1 MSSYNLKRLLQP
13 KSIALFGG
21 LWVENVATQ
30 IKNSSFNGDV
40 WPINPRRKF
49 IAGFKCFKD
58 ISQLPGIPDAAF
70 IGVNRNKTLEIL
82 EKLDGIGCG
91 GATCFAAGFSEVD
104 NYGKKLQKKLSK
116 ASKNMPFLGP
126 NCYGFLNYLDH
137 VYMWPDQH
145 GGKELKKGVAIIA
158 QSSNI
163 AINLTM
169 NTRSTPI
176 AYILTTGNQEKIDVS
191 DLGLAMISD
200 KRVSAIG
207 MYVEGFKD
215 IEKFEKMAF
224 VALQHNIPIIVLKS
238 GKTDLSKKQS
248 FSHTAS
254 ITGDSDI
261 SSAFLKRLGIVEV
274 DDLELF
280 LESLKVLNFNGRLEK
295 NTIVSV
301 SCSGGE
307 ASLVSDI
314 SENMSLKFPK
324 FSNEKSGKIRNTLGE
339 LVTISNPLDYHTFI
353 WGDQKKMNELFI
365 TICENIKDFVLF
377 VFDVPRSDR
386 CDPSSFNCGI
396 EAIINAKKKTNA
408 RIAVIASIAESMTEE
423 LAEIF
428 IKNKILPL
436 GGLKTGLKALEMSHK
451 SYLFSMQVDRTKV
464 LLKKRTSQHNKRFL
478 LEIDSKI
485 MLKKFGVPVPKSL
498 VTSKSILNKNNYS
511 INKLRFPI
519 VLKGTGS
526 NHKTE
531 NGLVFLNIK
540 SKEELIN
547 IQKKLNKIKGDIL
560 IEEMIGPISLELLI
574 GITKDETGLFAL
586 TIAKGG
592 IYSELFSKTI
602 NSRELIV
609 LPTSKKSIKQALK
622 SLAIY
627 PIFQGY
633 RGLPKANLKKTI
645 EVIMKISSLIEENNK
660 NIEEIEINPLI
671 ITPKNAYAADALI
684 SIQSNS

>member
-21 LWVENVATQ
+21 LWVENVANQ

-58 ISQLPGIPDAAF
+58 ISELPGVPDAAF

-82 EKLDGIGCG
+82 EKLNGIGCG

-104 NYGKKLQKKLSK
+104 NYGKELQKKLSK

-176 AYILTTGNQEKIDVS
+176 AYVLTTGNQEKIDVS

-224 VALQHNIPIIVLKS
+224 VALQHNIPIVVLKS

-261 SSAFLKRLGIVEV
+261 SSAFLKRLGIIEV
-274 DDLELF
+274 DDLEF
-280 LESLKVLNFNGRLEK
+280 F
-295 NTIVSV
+295 
-301 SCSGGE
+301 
-307 ASLVSDI
+307 
-314 SENMSLKFPK
+314 M
-324 FSNEKSGKIRNTLGE
+324 
-339 LVTISNPLDYHTFI
+339 
-353 WGDQKKMNELFI
+353 KM
-365 TICENIKDFVLF
+365 TF
-377 VFDVPRSDR
+377 VF
-386 CDPSSFNCGI
+386 
-396 EAIINAKKKTNA
+396 
-408 RIAVIASIAESMTEE
+408 
-423 LAEIF
+423 
-428 IKNKILPL
+428 
-436 GGLKTGLKALEMSHK
+436 
-451 SYLFSMQVDRTKV
+451 
-464 LLKKRTSQHNKRFL
+464 
-478 LEIDSKI
+478 
-485 MLKKFGVPVPKSL
+485 
-498 VTSKSILNKNNYS
+498 
-511 INKLRFPI
+511 
-519 VLKGTGS
+519 
-526 NHKTE
+526 
-531 NGLVFLNIK
+531 
-540 SKEELIN
+540 
-547 IQKKLNKIKGDIL
+547 
-560 IEEMIGPISLELLI
+560 
-574 GITKDETGLFAL
+574 
-586 TIAKGG
+586 
-592 IYSELFSKTI
+592 
-602 NSRELIV
+602 
-609 LPTSKKSIKQALK
+609 
-622 SLAIY
+622 
-627 PIFQGY
+627 
-633 RGLPKANLKKTI
+633 
-645 EVIMKISSLIEENNK
+645 
-660 NIEEIEINPLI
+660 
-671 ITPKNAYAADALI
+671 
-684 SIQSNS
+684 